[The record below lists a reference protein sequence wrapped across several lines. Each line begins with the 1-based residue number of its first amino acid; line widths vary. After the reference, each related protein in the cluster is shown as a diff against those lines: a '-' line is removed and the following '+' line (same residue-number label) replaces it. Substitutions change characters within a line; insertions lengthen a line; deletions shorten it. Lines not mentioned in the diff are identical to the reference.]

1 MDKGTSAGARHGSR
15 TTDKTD
21 HAPGSISGLNE
32 RTGEF
37 NVGEKIIFGMRNGN
51 VLIRHSPQG
60 DEVEVSPS
68 TLAGLMVDAF
78 FTDKFKGEYPTVEK
92 PAFGSLR

>member
-1 MDKGTSAGARHGSR
+1 MKGDKGTSAGGRHGSHD
-15 TTDKTD
+15 TDTID
-21 HAPGSISGLNE
+21 RDPASVAGLNE

-37 NVGEKIIFGMRNGN
+37 RVGEKIIFGMRNGN

-60 DEVEVSPS
+60 EEVEVSES

-78 FTDKFKGEYPTVEK
+78 FTDKFGEDYPTVQA
-92 PAFGSLR
+92 PTS